1 MSGKVRTW
9 RKQDAENRRDW
20 FGTACIVSI
29 VLHCLIIIGL
39 PRPIAKDTELL
50 VVRAMAFIR
59 KDVVDPIRA
68 PAVPEHA
75 RPNTDSRTTLD
86 RVAQSEVLKVQAV
99 PAEITPKEAA
109 VPDEKL
115 KFADKIERR
124 PGGKSNSQP
133 GFPDIIRNLISAS
146 CDKNMPNNVRMMGGR
161 LEKIVVLTVTIL
173 PSGKLESVKVA
184 QSSNLPT
191 VDRASVEAVKLA
203 APFPR
208 FPSNLGLSRLKLNV
222 PIKFVISRKTG

>member
-1 MSGKVRTW
+1 MSGKVRTG
-9 RKQDAENRRDW
+9 RKHDAENRRDW

-29 VLHCLIIIGL
+29 VLHCLIIILL
-39 PRPIAKDTELL
+39 PHPVARDAEPLI
-50 VVRAMAFIR
+50 VRAMAFIR

-86 RVAQSEVLKVQAV
+86 HVIQGEALKIQAA

-115 KFADKIERR
+115 KFVDEIERR
-124 PGGKSNSQP
+124 PGGKSDDSP
-133 GFPDIIRNLISAS
+133 RFPDIIRNLISAS
-146 CDKNMPNNVRMMGGR
+146 CDKNVPDRVRVIGGR

-173 PSGKLESVKVA
+173 PSGELETVKVV
-184 QSSNLPT
+184 QSSNLPM

-203 APFPR
+203 APFPK
-208 FPSNLGLSRLKLNV
+208 FPSDLGLSRLKLNV
-222 PIKFVISRKTG
+222 PIKFVLSGKTG